1 MDMQK
6 MVMIVDDDSDDI
18 EFFCEALIEI
28 DASVQYMTAISGDDA
43 LNKLRS
49 KDKILPHFIFLDL
62 NMPRMNGKQ
71 LLKELKKDY
80 LLKDIPAIIFS
91 TSSTPKDVE
100 ETKALGAAHFLTKPS
115 SFKKLCDDI
124 CFILKE
130 LE

>member
-49 KDKILPHFIFLDL
+49 EDKVLPHFIFLDL

-124 CFILKE
+124 YFILKE
-130 LE
+130 LG